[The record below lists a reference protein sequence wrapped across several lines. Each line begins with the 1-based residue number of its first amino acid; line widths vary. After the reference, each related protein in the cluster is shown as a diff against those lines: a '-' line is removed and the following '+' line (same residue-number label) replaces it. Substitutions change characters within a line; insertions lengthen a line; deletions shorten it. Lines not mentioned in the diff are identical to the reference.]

1 MGPTYNLFIVKVFS
15 FFLFSGFHWWTFVFF
30 FFNYYNGSPSHYNNF
45 VVDRFVRIKKKI
57 SQTESKRYNDFATL
71 DLHFVTNIMMRAHS
85 GEKIES
91 DDSNGS
97 CQHGIDFFFTI
108 NKWSCHIYRIVH
120 FLFVFSRRHKSCQQ
134 IVNWSFLF
142 IFSIKV

>member
-1 MGPTYNLFIVKVFS
+1 MDFRI
-15 FFLFSGFHWWTFVFF
+15 F

-45 VVDRFVRIKKKI
+45 VVDLHFVRIKKKI

-97 CQHGIDFFFTI
+97 CQHGIDFFF
-108 NKWSCHIYRIVH
+108 
-120 FLFVFSRRHKSCQQ
+120 L
-134 IVNWSFLF
+134 L
-142 IFSIKV
+142 